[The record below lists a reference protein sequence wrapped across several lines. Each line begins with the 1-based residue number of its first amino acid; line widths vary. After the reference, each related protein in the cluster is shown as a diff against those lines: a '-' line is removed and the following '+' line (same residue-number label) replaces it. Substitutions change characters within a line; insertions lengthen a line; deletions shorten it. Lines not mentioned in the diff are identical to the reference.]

1 MGVRVTLAV
10 SIKERV
16 AKSVF
21 WIVWSRSGIQLLS
34 GISTILVAR
43 FWLTPADY
51 GLLALAGIWTTTMGM
66 IAEMGLSAAIIQFQ
80 DLDDEELNACY
91 WFMAAIG
98 CAGYI
103 GLFLCAPFIANWF
116 DSPALSTVLRVN
128 GLILPLISFA
138 VVPDSLLRKRLEFE
152 KLARVHIIAALSAV
166 TTVFALASHGA
177 GVWALVAGGLI
188 SPIVGNIGVFWYV
201 KWRPGL
207 RVGSDRLAEILNYSL
222 STLGSRF
229 CWTVYNQMDA
239 LVLGKLTS
247 EATLGFYSYAKELAM
262 LPVVRGSVVVNQ
274 LAFPVL
280 AELQNDQD
288 AMRTAFMKGLRIVS
302 GIFFP
307 VCLGMALVTHDAVLV
322 LLTEKWLPIVPM
334 LQLLCVYG
342 SLKSIDVLLPP
353 VLYARYRHRYVLYY
367 TVVLV
372 VIMSMAFWLG
382 AMWYGAMGV
391 VLSWVLI
398 YPIVMMGLVREIL
411 HELGMSLRVF
421 FQQISGAL
429 LGALAMGVVV
439 TAVQTFVVPL
449 ESVNP
454 IVRFLT
460 ASVIGA
466 VVYGGVLLAYG
477 GKLIEELKEVF
488 QWIFRPKPVANLER
502 SSA

>member
-1 MGVRVTLAV
+1 MRT
-10 SIKERV
+10 SIKDRI

-21 WIVWSRSGIQLLS
+21 WIVWSRSGVQLLS

-43 FWLTPADY
+43 LWLTPADY
-51 GLLALAGIWTTTMGM
+51 GLLALAGIWTTTMSM
-66 IAEMGLSAAIIQFQ
+66 IAEMGLSAAIIQFK
-80 DLDDEELNACY
+80 DLEDEELNACY
-91 WFMAAIG
+91 WFMALIG
-98 CAGYI
+98 CSGYA
-103 GLFLCAPFIANWF
+103 GLFLCAPLISDWF
-116 DSPALSTVLRVN
+116 DNPALSGVLRAT

-138 VVPDSLLRKRLEFE
+138 VVPDSLLRKRLEFD
-152 KLARVHIIAALSAV
+152 KLARVHLTAALSAV
-166 TTVFALASHGA
+166 VTVFVLASNGA

-188 SPIVGNIGVFWYV
+188 SPIVVNIGVLWFV
-201 KWRPGL
+201 TWRPGF
-207 RVGSDRLAEILNYSL
+207 RVGSNRLREILNYSL

-239 LVLGKLTS
+239 VVLGKLTS

-280 AELQNDQD
+280 AELQNDQS
-288 AMRTAFMKGLRIVS
+288 AMRTAFMKALRIVS

-322 LLTEKWLPIVPM
+322 LLTDKWLPIVPM

-367 TVVLV
+367 TAALV
-372 VIMSMAFWLG
+372 IIMTTAFFIG
-382 AMWYGAMGV
+382 AMWFGVMGV
-391 VLSWVLI
+391 VLSWVVV

-411 HELGMSLRVF
+411 KELGMSLHSF
-421 FQQISGAL
+421 FQQISGPL
-429 LGALAMGVVV
+429 LAALAMGIMVV
-439 TAVQTFVVPL
+439 TIQTYVVPF

-454 IVRFLT
+454 VVRFLI
-460 ASVIGA
+460 SSIMGA
-466 VVYGGVLLAYG
+466 AVYGGVLLVYG
-477 GKLIEELKEVF
+477 GKLIDELKEIIL
-488 QWIFRPKPVANLER
+488 WIFRPKHVGNLEK